1 MRECACVCVCVRVC
15 VCVCVYGYVCVSVN
29 VCVCLRVRECKCVCV
44 CESVSVCACVNFSSA
59 SKEEDRTY
67 NPRCFCLICSTAKE
81 KCAGGGV
88 LKWLEQVFY
97 KNEKCKFFYCFWKKV
112 LSLFMA

>member
-1 MRECACVCVCVRVC
+1 MCLCVCV
-15 VCVCVYGYVCVSVN
+15 
-29 VCVCLRVRECKCVCV
+29 
-44 CESVSVCACVNFSSA
+44 SVSVCACVNFSSA

-88 LKWLEQVFY
+88 LKLLEQVFFY
-97 KNEKCKFFYCFWKKV
+97 KKVKFYCYWEKV